1 VGVLQP
7 ISKIIFCDSRLYLI
21 QLKSGDKS
29 PCPLNAGHEKT
40 RSRPIT
46 PFFSIFLFTHKM
58 TVKLKEFDNRVMA
71 GHKKGCELTD
81 VQRACMATAV
91 ACGLSQYN
99 VANAFGV
106 GRTTVRAQVQ
116 RVTISPR
123 FKSRIRKRRPKM
135 LSFTARRR
143 LHWLA
148 KRNPRSTWKQL
159 RNSMRVP
166 CHLRTLRR
174 VMHGYFHRKW
184 KAIDRIP
191 LTKEVAKSR
200 LEFAR
205 YWLPRLEELHLV
217 DGVEIKRG
225 A

>member
-1 VGVLQP
+1 M
-7 ISKIIFCDSRLYLI
+7 S
-21 QLKSGDKS
+21 
-29 PCPLNAGHEKT
+29 
-40 RSRPIT
+40 
-46 PFFSIFLFTHKM
+46 M
-58 TVKLKEFDNRVMA
+58 KLKEFASRVMA

-91 ACGLSQYN
+91 ACGLSQYD

-106 GRTTVRAQVQ
+106 GRTTVRAQGQ
-116 RVTISPR
+116 RVIISPR
-123 FKSRIRKRRPKM
+123 FKSRIRKRRLKM
-135 LSFTARRR
+135 LSFTAKRR

-166 CHLRTLRR
+166 CYPRILRR
-174 VMHGYFHRKW
+174 VMRGYFHRKW
-184 KAIDRIP
+184 KIMNRIP
-191 LTKEVAKSR
+191 FTKEVAKFR

-217 DGVEIKRG
+217 GGVEVGGVHG
-225 A
+225 ANAR